1 MKFGEGFMIEIFL
14 DEFHFSTLWNGGIF
28 LFCAF
33 IIICYFFMIPSKG
46 KVKAIHTISF
56 LLGMIILFLAAGS
69 PLNIIGR
76 LTLQA
81 HMYQIVGLLFVAAPL
96 LVIGWRPKSWI
107 SQKISWMQRMLDYL
121 RKPATAII
129 ILTVF
134 FYSYHM
140 PFMFDIARME
150 LYWNHFFM
158 LGLFIAALN
167 FWPAFFYYWLD
178 NRVRWYAMA
187 IQISAFL
194 PYCFYGLL
202 ASTGIYQTYNDP
214 AVFLESLK
222 VCIPVD
228 LQMPDEFYIGFLPF
242 DPVYEQQMGIL
253 IFLFSIALVS
263 VITLVW
269 AQRQTKNEKAL

>member
-1 MKFGEGFMIEIFL
+1 MIAIFL

-33 IIICYFFMIPSKG
+33 MIVCYFFMIPSKG
-46 KVKAIHTISF
+46 KSGMLYIISF
-56 LLGMIILFLAAGS
+56 LFGMVVLFLSVGS

-107 SQKISWMQRMLDYL
+107 SEKISWIQSALAYF
-121 RKPATAII
+121 RKPAVAITL
-129 ILTVF
+129 LTVF
-134 FYSYHM
+134 FYGYHL
-140 PFMFDIARME
+140 PFMFDIARIE

-158 LGLFIAALN
+158 MCLFLAALN
-167 FWPAFFYYWLD
+167 FWAAFFYYWLN
-178 NRVRWYAMA
+178 NRVRWYATA
-187 IQISAFL
+187 VQISAFL

-202 ASTGIYQTYNDP
+202 AGSGIYQTYKDP
-214 AVFLESLK
+214 AVFLESLR

-253 IFLFSIALVS
+253 IFLFSIALVF

-269 AQRQTKNEKAL
+269 SQRQFKNEKG

>member
-1 MKFGEGFMIEIFL
+1 MIAIFL

-46 KVKAIHTISF
+46 EQRLLHTVSF
-56 LLGMIILFLAAGS
+56 LLGMLILFLAVGS

-81 HMYQIVGLLFVAAPL
+81 HMFQIIGLLFVAAPL
-96 LVIGWRPKSWI
+96 LVVGWRPKAWV
-107 SQKISWMQRMLDYL
+107 SQKISWIRGALAFL
-121 RKPATAII
+121 RKPAVAIM
-129 ILTVF
+129 ILSVL
-134 FYSYHM
+134 FYSYHL
-140 PFMFDIARME
+140 PVMFDIARLE
-150 LYWNHFFM
+150 LFWNHFFM
-158 LGLFIAALN
+158 FGLTLAALN
-167 FWPAFFYYWLD
+167 FWSAFFYYWLD
-178 NRVRWYAMA
+178 NRVRWYATA

-202 ASTGIYQTYNDP
+202 ARTGIYQTYNDP
-214 AVFLESLK
+214 KVFLESLK

-228 LQMPDEFYIGFLPF
+228 LQMSDEFYINFLPF

-253 IFLFSIALVS
+253 IFLFSIALVF
-263 VITLVW
+263 VIALVW
-269 AQRQTKNEKAL
+269 AQKQFKNEKE